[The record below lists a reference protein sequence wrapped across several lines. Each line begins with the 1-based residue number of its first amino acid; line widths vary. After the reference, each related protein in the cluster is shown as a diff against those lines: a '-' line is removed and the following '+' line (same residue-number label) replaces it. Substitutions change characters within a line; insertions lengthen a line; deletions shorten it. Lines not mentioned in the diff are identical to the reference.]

1 MAETKITSVTVEVT
15 HADTSA
21 CVVVRQPGSDAQRV
35 YVAGE
40 LPPEVADDVLRAL
53 GLAEAAAPSSVVGAG
68 APSSRRSS
76 APLTFG
82 SSELMSAPS
91 SSPDALAD
99 LLEELATAVLRA
111 GHRQPT
117 TTVDELLQR
126 AWRLA
131 EDKTPVARALASLEE
146 GLERDAPAIQS
157 ALALAAL
164 GELVSALRGESG
176 DLRGELQGRRD
187 SIESCT
193 VVEVGRRRERGA
205 LCWETRLL
213 LDLGSGHL
221 FREEGAIGDR
231 RLSRG
236 IVGRLLSVSLGRRR
250 GGLAPPRIEVQQYEY
265 EPTASAAQ
273 LDAAGALASPH
284 LPELSASGL
293 ELLLVP
299 RPVWL
304 TADAV
309 DVADGTAWLATGATT
324 LPLGDGSLPGAI
336 ATLLEAQGGGSEIRA
351 VGGSL
356 ELRPSSGAGSGEES
370 HLVLVPWSA
379 LVEEGAHLRLLDLS
393 T

>member
-15 HADTSA
+15 HDGASA
-21 CVVVRQPGSDAQRV
+21 SVVVRQPGSDEQRV
-35 YVAGE
+35 YIAGE

-53 GLAEAAAPSSVVGAG
+53 GLAEAATPSSAVAGG

-76 APLTFG
+76 APLSFG
-82 SSELMSAPS
+82 SSERMSAPS
-91 SSPDALAD
+91 SSTDGLAH
-99 LLEELATAVLRA
+99 LLEELASAVLRA

-126 AWRLA
+126 AWRHA
-131 EDKTPVARALASLEE
+131 EDRTPIARALASLEE
-146 GLERDAPAIQS
+146 GLAHDGPAVQP

-164 GELVSALRGESG
+164 GELVSALRGEAG
-176 DLRGELQGRRD
+176 DLRGELQGRRE

-221 FREEGAIGDR
+221 FREEGAIGER

-236 IVGRLLSVSLGRRR
+236 TVGRLLSVSLGRRR
-250 GGLAPPRIEVQQYEY
+250 TGLWPPRIEVQQYEY
-265 EPTASAAQ
+265 EPTASDAQ
-273 LDAAGALASPH
+273 LRAVVALASPH
-284 LPELSASGL
+284 LPELSPTGL

-304 TADAV
+304 TAHAL
-309 DVADGTAWLATGATT
+309 DVAEGTGWLATGATA
-324 LPLGDGSLPGAI
+324 LPLADGSLPGAF
-336 ATLLEAQGGGSEIRA
+336 ATLLEAQGDGSELRA

-356 ELRPSSGAGSGEES
+356 ELRPSSGARRGEGS

-379 LVEEGAHLRLLDLS
+379 LVEEGSHLRLLDLS